1 MISRQSGLALLLT
14 VLLIA
19 SGTVAVAGI
28 GAAQT
33 ATAAG
38 TAQGEP
44 DLDVHL
50 PQDTVMPGE
59 RSQIDLQ
66 ISNDGEME
74 WGTAE
79 YHEIVT
85 SARNVRVE
93 TEAEGPLEVQGG
105 EMAVGTITT
114 NEPRDVP
121 LTLKVP
127 EGTEPGTYE
136 IDVDLEYSYT
146 DILWI
151 GSTRVDEDTEQ
162 VTRTVE
168 VEVDDAPR
176 FSIENATTDVRI
188 GDQGSMAVTLA
199 NTGSQTAEDIRL
211 ALESASGKF
220 LFGQAQAD
228 TSRVET
234 LEPGENATLGYDV
247 TVPPGASLRE
257 FSLAGTVQYT
267 DPDGL
272 PGAQEGLSVGV
283 RPLPEQ
289 TFDVETTES
298 TLRIGEEG
306 ELRGTVTNTGP
317 EPVQDVVVQYAD
329 ESTASIVP
337 VETKIAVGDLEPGAS
352 TDFALPLEV
361 TTSGKAVTHS
371 LDLAVTYRNA
381 DNEKRAYKD
390 VNAAAAVDERRD
402 QFEVVVEDETIQ
414 AGEDRTIEATITNQ
428 LDEEVS
434 NVDVKLFVDDPLDSA
449 DDEGYIGSLSPGASR
464 TVTLELSATGEA
476 VPKVHPADF
485 HVKYEDADGTSKISN
500 TVTVP
505 ITVTTAEDTGIGW
518 MQIALVGL
526 LLVLVIGGLWY
537 WRG

>member
-1 MISRQSGLALLLT
+1 MAI
-14 VLLIA
+14 LLIA
-19 SGTVAVAGI
+19 SGTVAVSGI

-50 PQDTVMPGE
+50 PHDTVLPGE
-59 RSQIDLQ
+59 RSQINLQ

-93 TEAEGPLEVQGG
+93 MEAEGPLEVEGA

-121 LTLKVP
+121 ITLKVP

-151 GSTRVDEDTEQ
+151 GSTRVDEDTER

-199 NTGSQTAEDIRL
+199 NTGSQTAEDVRL
-211 ALESASGKF
+211 ALESSSGKF
-220 LFGQAQAD
+220 LFGQSQAD
-228 TSRVET
+228 MSRVAT
-234 LEPGENATLGYDV
+234 LKPDENATLEYDV
-247 TVPPGASLRE
+247 TVPPEASLRE
-257 FSLAGTVQYT
+257 FSLSGTVQYT
-267 DPDGL
+267 DPDGM
-272 PGAQEGLSVGV
+272 PGVHNGLSIGV

-329 ESTASIVP
+329 ESTTSIVP
-337 VETKIAVGDLEPGAS
+337 VETKVAVGDLEPGAS
-352 TDFALPLEV
+352 TDFVLPLEV

-371 LDLAVTYRNA
+371 LDLAVTYRNE

-402 QFEVVVEDETIQ
+402 QFGVVVENETIQ

-434 NVDVKLFVDDPLDSA
+434 NVDVKLFVDDPLDSG
-449 DDEGYIGSLSPGASR
+449 DDEGYIESLSPGKSR

-505 ITVTTAEDTGIGW
+505 ITVTTAQDTGIGW
-518 MQIALVGL
+518 TQIALVGL